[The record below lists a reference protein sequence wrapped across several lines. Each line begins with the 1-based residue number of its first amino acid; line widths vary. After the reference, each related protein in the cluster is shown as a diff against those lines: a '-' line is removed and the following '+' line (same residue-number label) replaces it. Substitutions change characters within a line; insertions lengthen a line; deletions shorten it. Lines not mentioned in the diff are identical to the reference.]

1 MGKLGEGLAALLSQ
15 QRKEGQ
21 EKAASSG
28 GTKVGNAGDT
38 TSHERRAENPMKSSE
53 ASDHPVDK
61 PHELPNQPGERSDSE
76 SRDPLP
82 AQLTPPV
89 AVVSGRTHDDETSE
103 VSKASGADRNAA
115 STGAAGTD
123 SLLSSSSSSSS
134 SSLSSSLSLESK
146 GIPQPQ
152 PEKPASSK
160 VKAEESS
167 PAESKAEEDSGKPTT
182 PRKAETAAAGEGDT
196 HAPSVGT
203 NGGERRA
210 AAKEAL
216 SLSPM
221 SPPPAAIRSPPL
233 PAAIEND
240 PQLDCTLKTLE
251 AVHGAFYS
259 PEHVQHGQP
268 RDVARFLAKVRCRVL
283 RGVRMVFSGVIPVSG
298 APADPRTHKLWRMAE
313 AHGAT
318 VEHAIGRYTTHIV
331 AVRLGTAKTSKGLR
345 MPGVCVV
352 HLDWLMN
359 SVWHCRRERETMFLL
374 AGQIC
379 GGAPPPQQPAPTTP
393 PRHTEPAAHPESFP
407 LEAQPA
413 FSSKPH
419 RAFSSSGSSTPGNK
433 RGDVRDDLV
442 GCVLRE
448 KGGGVVGS
456 DEERESDG
464 PNRKRSRRESE
475 QTEREL
481 RLNGSLAGGSGGGGG
496 ATVKCRVGGD
506 NSGGSACGSSS
517 RSSSVGS
524 DGGDWLLGMAEEL
537 ENSL

>member
-1 MGKLGEGLAALLSQ
+1 MGNDQSEVTKQEGDQSDQSNSNSNSARQGANGVGGDPTDIELQKAAASLEKKLEDPGVVVKNDAAGAEKRDGGVDAKGDAAGLSRHTMGKLGEGLAALLSQ

-38 TSHERRAENPMKSSE
+38 TSHERRAENPMNGSE

-160 VKAEESS
+160 AKAEESS

-221 SPPPAAIRSPPL
+221 SPPPAAIGSPPL

-268 RDVARFLAKVRCRVL
+268 R
-283 RGVRMVFSGVIPVSG
+283 
-298 APADPRTHKLWRMAE
+298 
-313 AHGAT
+313 
-318 VEHAIGRYTTHIV
+318 
-331 AVRLGTAKTSKGLR
+331 
-345 MPGVCVV
+345 
-352 HLDWLMN
+352 
-359 SVWHCRRERETMFLL
+359 
-374 AGQIC
+374 
-379 GGAPPPQQPAPTTP
+379 
-393 PRHTEPAAHPESFP
+393 
-407 LEAQPA
+407 
-413 FSSKPH
+413 
-419 RAFSSSGSSTPGNK
+419 
-433 RGDVRDDLV
+433 
-442 GCVLRE
+442 
-448 KGGGVVGS
+448 
-456 DEERESDG
+456 
-464 PNRKRSRRESE
+464 
-475 QTEREL
+475 
-481 RLNGSLAGGSGGGGG
+481 
-496 ATVKCRVGGD
+496 
-506 NSGGSACGSSS
+506 
-517 RSSSVGS
+517 
-524 DGGDWLLGMAEEL
+524 
-537 ENSL
+537 